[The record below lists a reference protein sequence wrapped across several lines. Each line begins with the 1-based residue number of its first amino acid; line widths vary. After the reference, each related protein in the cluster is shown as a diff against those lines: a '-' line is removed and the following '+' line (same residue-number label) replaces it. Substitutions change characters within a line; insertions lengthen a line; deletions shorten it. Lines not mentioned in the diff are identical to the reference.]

1 MCARRPKTARRWCS
15 RRGRG
20 SPWKSSNW
28 AWSPGSRCGT
38 PTGRPGSSARTRS
51 GDAKV
56 RPDVAR
62 MRITVL
68 GAGAWGTAIAA
79 SRSARHEL
87 VLWGRDA
94 GQCRDI
100 AAARRNQRYLPEIPL
115 PPQLAIVSGFDAAV
129 SAAELL
135 LLATPTAAL
144 GEMLTRLAPLRK
156 PVVWLCKG
164 FEPQSAELPH
174 QIAARLLAP
183 GSAYGALSG
192 PSFALEVARGL
203 PTALTLASADADFSQ
218 ATARALHG
226 PRLRVYFSSDIAGVE
241 IGGAVKN
248 VMAIATG
255 IADGLGLGANA
266 RAALIT
272 RGLAEITRLGVRLGG
287 RPETFT
293 GLTGAGDLILTCT
306 GELSRNRRV
315 GLGMAEGKRLDEI
328 LRELGHV
335 AEGVLTAAAVEK
347 RASQLGIEMPITR
360 SVCAVLFGG
369 VSPRDAVEQ
378 LLARDPKGES

>member
-1 MCARRPKTARRWCS
+1 MKIA
-15 RRGRG
+15 
-20 SPWKSSNW
+20 
-28 AWSPGSRCGT
+28 
-38 PTGRPGSSARTRS
+38 
-51 GDAKV
+51 
-56 RPDVAR
+56 
-62 MRITVL
+62 VL

-79 SRSARHEL
+79 VLSARHET
-87 VLWGRDA
+87 VLWGRDP

-100 AAARRNQRYLPEIPL
+100 AAAGCNQRYLPEIAL
-115 PPQLAIVSGFDAAV
+115 PPQLAIEPVFASAV
-129 SAAELL
+129 SAAELVL
-135 LLATPTAAL
+135 VATPTAAL
-144 GEMLTRLAPLRK
+144 RDMLTRVTPLRK

-174 QIAARLLAP
+174 QIAAKVLAP
-183 GSAYGALSG
+183 GNAYGALSG

-203 PTALTLASADADFSQ
+203 PTALTLASADAGFSQ
-218 ATARALHG
+218 AMARALHG
-226 PRLRVYFSSDIAGVE
+226 SRLRVYYSSDLTGVE

-272 RGLAEITRLGVRLGG
+272 RGLAEITRLGVKLGG

-306 GELSRNRRV
+306 GDLSRNRRV
-315 GLGMAEGKRLDEI
+315 GLGLAQGKKLDVV
-328 LRELGHV
+328 LGELGHV
-335 AEGVLTAAAVEK
+335 AEGVHTAAAVEK
-347 RASQLGIEMPITR
+347 RALELGVDMPITQ

-369 VSPRDAVEQ
+369 VSPREAVEQ
-378 LLARDPKGES
+378 LLARDPKGEA